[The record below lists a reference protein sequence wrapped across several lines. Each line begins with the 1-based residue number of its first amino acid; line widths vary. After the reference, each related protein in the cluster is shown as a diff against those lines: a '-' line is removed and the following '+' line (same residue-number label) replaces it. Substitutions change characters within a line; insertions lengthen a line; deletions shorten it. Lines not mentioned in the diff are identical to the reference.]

1 LILTEEFPLTQNQIW
16 FNTAATGACPSST
29 MAIMAEYHEDIMS
42 RLTGDGRSIMPIEKW
57 QKRRANSKKLFA
69 DIIGV
74 TKDEV
79 AFVPN
84 ATIGVNTAFSMIP
97 LQKGDNIVTTDLSFP
112 MGAVVVN
119 KQRKRN
125 VEPRFIQNKNGKVDL
140 DSFETTVDDN
150 TKIVYVDQ
158 AAWFNGYLHDIKGI
172 SDITHDHGA
181 FLVVD
186 ATQSVGVLS
195 WDAKAWGVDFLATST
210 YKWMMGGP
218 YQLRA
223 GFLFIDENH
232 IDSLEAP
239 YAGDQTLEPERSI
252 YNQEDG
258 FDLYNYQPRKG
269 IERLEVFPHSM
280 NSYVAVENSL
290 KVLLQHDLDR
300 IENYVKSLGT
310 RLINGLLEKGHK
322 LQTPINENER
332 IYVNFKVPR
341 YKEVCNKLSDL
352 KITVSSRVGG
362 LRVSPHFYNTN
373 DEIDIFLEK
382 LNEITSRTN

>member
-1 LILTEEFPLTQNQIW
+1 
-16 FNTAATGACPSST
+16 
-29 MAIMAEYHEDIMS
+29 MAEYHEDIIS

-97 LQKGDNIVTTDLSFP
+97 LKKGDNIVTTDLSFP

-119 KQRKRN
+119 KQRERY

-140 DSFETTVDDN
+140 DSFEKTVDDN

-158 AAWFNGYLHDIKGI
+158 AAWFNGYLHDIQGI

-181 FLVVD
+181 FLIVD
-186 ATQSVGVLS
+186 ATQSTGVLS
-195 WDAKAWGVDFLATST
+195 WDAKAWGVDFLAAST

-232 IDSLEAP
+232 IDSLEP
-239 YAGDQTLEPERSI
+239 SYVGDQTLEPERSI

-290 KVLLQHDLDR
+290 KVLLRHDLRR
-300 IENYVKSLGT
+300 IENFVKSLGT
-310 RLINGLLEKGHK
+310 RLINGLLEKGIE
-322 LQTPINENER
+322 LQTPIDENER
-332 IYVNFKVPR
+332 IYVNFKVPG
-341 YKEVCNKLSDL
+341 YKEVCNKLGDL

-362 LRVSPHFYNTN
+362 LRVSPHFYNTI
-373 DEIDIFLEK
+373 DEIDVFLEK
-382 LNEITSRTN
+382 LNEITSRTI